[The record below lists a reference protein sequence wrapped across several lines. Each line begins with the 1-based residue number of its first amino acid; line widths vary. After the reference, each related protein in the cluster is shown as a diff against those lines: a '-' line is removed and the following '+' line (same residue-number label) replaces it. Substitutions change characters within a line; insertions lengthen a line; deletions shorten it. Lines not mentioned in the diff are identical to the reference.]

1 VALVKLYNLA
11 DGKELSPLKGPV
23 NGSQAVAFS
32 PDGKTVAW
40 SSNNNGVVA
49 LWDVATRKELR
60 SLTLN
65 QQTPFYANAP
75 AFSPDGKTLAA
86 RSYDQTLR
94 LWDVESG
101 KEIRALGQV
110 MTNYGSNCNLAFT
123 TDGKRLASGI
133 GFNTVHQWDVATGK
147 EVGFHGGHNGPIG

>member
-1 VALVKLYNLA
+1 AL
-11 DGKELSPLKGPV
+11 
-23 NGSQAVAFS
+23 
-32 PDGKTVAW
+32 
-40 SSNNNGVVA
+40 
-49 LWDVATRKELR
+49 
-60 SLTLN
+60 
-65 QQTPFYANAP
+65 

-133 GFNTVHQWDVATGK
+133 GFNTVHQWDVATGQ
-147 EVGFHGGHNGPIG
+147 EVGCPGGPHGPIGVVSLSPDAKTVATRGYDNSLRLWDTATGKELNSLSLPMTTTQVAFPHDGKTVVYGGYDGIIHVADV